1 MQIQKR
7 NINASNISFKKF
19 KVNGMIDFYI
29 SNVMNNISHE
39 PQIITY
45 PKLWNSKESNNGI
58 VSKSQSL
65 SIFTNNSTSH
75 SKSFRKTY
83 MSTIDKNNTVSLPK
97 RNNTLN
103 RPIKLDKNTLYSH
116 RSPLQK
122 KIISVNNF
130 CLKEEIKNLNCYK
143 SLFNK
148 VNEGFFW
155 FNKVNNKSYKTQQ
168 VYNLYRNDLHRITNS
183 MITTKNHD

>member
-1 MQIQKR
+1 MQIQKQ
-7 NINASNISFKKF
+7 NINASNISPKNF
-19 KVNGMIDFYI
+19 KVINGMIDFYI
-29 SNVMNNISHE
+29 SNVMSNISHE
-39 PQIITY
+39 PQMFTY
-45 PKLWNSKESNNGI
+45 PKLWNNKESNNDI
-58 VSKSQSL
+58 VSKSQYL
-65 SIFTNNSTSH
+65 NIFTNNST

-83 MSTIDKNNTVSLPK
+83 MSTIDKSNTVSLPK

-103 RPIKLDKNTLYSH
+103 RPIKLEKNALYSH
-116 RSPLQK
+116 RTPLQK

-155 FNKVNNKSYKTQQ
+155 FNKVNNKSYKTKQ
-168 VYNLYRNDLHRITNS
+168 VYNFYRNDLQRITKS
-183 MITTKNHD
+183 MITRKNHN